1 MAQDRID
8 ETVGHEFRRVL
19 RDPRRRQVIPRRIGR
34 ITASMLRVTFVG
46 EELADF
52 ASASFD
58 VHVKIFLPD
67 ANGNIVARDYAPRR
81 FDERRAN

>member
-1 MAQDRID
+1 
-8 ETVGHEFRRVL
+8 
-19 RDPRRRQVIPRRIGR
+19 
-34 ITASMLRVTFVG
+34 MLRVTFVG